1 MSNQY
6 MKKVTLNAPA
16 KINLTLD
23 IIGKRYDG
31 YHLVKMLMQTITLFD
46 KIEITLQ
53 THGNILIHSNSKK
66 IPLDETNIAFKA
78 AKEFFNQTKTSNCG
92 IDISIVKSIPISA
105 GLAGGS
111 TDAAAVI
118 IGLNHLFNTN
128 LQPKELCDIASNV
141 GADVPFCLLGG
152 TMIAEG
158 IGTTLTPLPDMPECF
173 IVLTKPNISVST
185 KKAYELHDK
194 HKTLEN
200 ENSESAIQYI
210 CNNNLKKLSETLH
223 NSFEKVLNI
232 EEVNIIKKTMLSLGA
247 LGACMSGSGP
257 TVFSLFD
264 NKEKAQNCF
273 NELHKSYPE
282 AFLCKPSNRGCMIIE

>member
-1 MSNQY
+1 
-6 MKKVTLNAPA
+6 MKKVTLKAPA

-31 YHLVKMLMQTITLFD
+31 YHLVKMLMQTIDLFD
-46 KIEITLQ
+46 KIEITLRN
-53 THGNILIHSNSKK
+53 HDNILLYSNSKK
-66 IPLDETNIAFKA
+66 IPLNEKNIAFKA

-118 IGLNHLFNTN
+118 MGLNHLFNSN
-128 LQPKELCDIASNV
+128 LQPKELCDIASKV

-152 TMIAEG
+152 TMIAEDT
-158 IGTTLTPLPDMPECF
+158 GTVLTPLPDMPECF
-173 IVLTKPNISVST
+173 IVLAKPHISVST
-185 KKAYELHDK
+185 KKAYALYDK
-194 HKTLEN
+194 HKFLEN
-200 ENSESAIQYI
+200 ENSEPAIKYL
-210 CNNNLKKLSETLH
+210 CNNNLKKLSESLY
-223 NSFEKVLNI
+223 NRFEEVLNI
-232 EEVNIIKKTMLSLGA
+232 KEVNNIKKDMLCLGA

-264 NKEKAQNCF
+264 NKDKADNCF
-273 NELHKSYPE
+273 NELRKSYSE
-282 AFLCKPSNRGCMIIE
+282 VFICKPLNRGCMIIQ